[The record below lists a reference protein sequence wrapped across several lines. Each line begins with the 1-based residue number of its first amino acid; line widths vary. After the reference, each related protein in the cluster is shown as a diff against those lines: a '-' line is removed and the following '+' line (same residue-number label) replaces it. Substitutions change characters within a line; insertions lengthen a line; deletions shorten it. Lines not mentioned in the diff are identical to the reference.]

1 MGKLGDLWG
10 QLRGMDIDDPR
21 RQDVQ
26 KKINEIEQF
35 MIKKGW
41 KTDGITRWT
50 SSIGGTSDIYP
61 WHTGYVKL
69 KDVSMVASL
78 NGKGI
83 NYNSDGSIHNC
94 QLCSYT

>member
-1 MGKLGDLWG
+1 MSKLGDLWG

-21 RQDVQ
+21 KIDVQ
-26 KKINEIEQF
+26 KKINKIERY
-35 MIKKGW
+35 MINQKW
-41 KTDGITRWT
+41 KTDGITQWSNST
-50 SSIGGTSDIYP
+50 VGASSIYP
-61 WHTGYVKL
+61 WHTGYIKL
-69 KDVSMVASL
+69 KDIQMVGGM